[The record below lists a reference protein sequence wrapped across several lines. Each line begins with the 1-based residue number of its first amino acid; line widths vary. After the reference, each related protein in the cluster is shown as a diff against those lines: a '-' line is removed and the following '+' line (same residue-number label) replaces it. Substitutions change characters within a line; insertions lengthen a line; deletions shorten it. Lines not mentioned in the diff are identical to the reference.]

1 MVNYTIEE
9 ADAALET
16 MTETILSE
24 FNAACDKIDAEHESQ
39 SVIFDSV
46 NRILNEDLITEMAI
60 SPSRMVDKYGEAIS
74 AIIDN
79 MVCICLYQNNP
90 TIPHWK
96 SRISGLCERF
106 IDLDINPLS
115 NNKPDYRYRILM
127 KGVYETLN
135 EDYSAILNHFKS
147 SAQYYAKQPKPNTIL
162 PLKPYQKCYQ
172 ENKKKMEKGIE
183 YITQCVA
190 NQDMTAL
197 TTFVEMF

>member
-1 MVNYTIEE
+1 MSKKKTII
-9 ADAALET
+9 T
-16 MTETILSE
+16 
-24 FNAACDKIDAEHESQ
+24 EHELRDI
-39 SVIFDSV
+39 IFDSV

-60 SPSRMVDKYGEAIS
+60 TPSRMVDKYGEAIS

-96 SRISGLCERF
+96 SKISGLCKRF

-147 SAQYYAKQPKPNTIL
+147 TAQYYAKQPKPNTIL
-162 PLKPYQKCYQ
+162 PLKPYQECYQ
-172 ENKKKMEKGIE
+172 ENKEKIEKGIE